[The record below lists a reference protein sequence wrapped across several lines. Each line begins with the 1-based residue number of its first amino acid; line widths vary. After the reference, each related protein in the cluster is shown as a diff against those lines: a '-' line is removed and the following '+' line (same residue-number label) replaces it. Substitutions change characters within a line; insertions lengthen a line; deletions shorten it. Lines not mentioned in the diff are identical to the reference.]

1 LSSGFGPPREYGMS
15 VRHSISAS
23 LGAAISLASLVASPQ
38 TATDSF
44 QVSITIADACTI
56 VAQDLDFGSQ
66 AAITADIDADSSIT
80 VNCSVGT
87 DYTVSLNQ
95 GSNGARLMSDGSDTV
110 DYDLYTSALRNVAWG
125 TNVGVDTV
133 GGTGDGT
140 DQVLTVYG
148 RVPNQATPAPS
159 TYTDS
164 ITATVA
170 F

>member
-1 LSSGFGPPREYGMS
+1 ML
-15 VRHSISAS
+15 A
-23 LGAAISLASLVASPQ
+23 LGALEALPQ

-44 QVSITIADACTI
+44 QVSITIADDCTI
-56 VAQDLDFGSQ
+56 DADDLDFGSHS
-66 AAITADIDADSSIT
+66 AIPADVDVDSTIT

-87 DYTVSLNQ
+87 NYAVSLDQ
-95 GSNGARLMSDGSDTV
+95 GGNGTRLMSDGTNDV
-110 DYDLYTSALRNVAWG
+110 DYDLYTTALRNVPWG

-148 RVPNQATPAPS
+148 RVPSQATPPPAQ
-159 TYTDS
+159 YTDS